1 MRSAYSK
8 VYWRRREENSPV
20 EIRKLLE
27 QMFTTN
33 ITTGRDVRAKDR
45 GSSQLSIAS
54 KKFTT
59 TAIGFPMF

>member
-1 MRSAYSK
+1 MRSGYSK
-8 VYWRRREENSPV
+8 VSWRRGEENSPMEV
-20 EIRKLLE
+20 KKLLE

-33 ITTGRDVRAKDR
+33 IITGRDVRAKDK

-59 TAIGFPMF
+59 TAI